1 MLIST
6 LQLFEAFSMREK
18 KKIPALPLA
27 SGFEIRGSRYENE
40 ISPYFK
46 R

>member
-1 MLIST
+1 MK
-6 LQLFEAFSMREK
+6 EK
-18 KKIPALPLA
+18 KKISRST
-27 SGFEIRGSRYENE
+27 SGFEIRGSGDQNE